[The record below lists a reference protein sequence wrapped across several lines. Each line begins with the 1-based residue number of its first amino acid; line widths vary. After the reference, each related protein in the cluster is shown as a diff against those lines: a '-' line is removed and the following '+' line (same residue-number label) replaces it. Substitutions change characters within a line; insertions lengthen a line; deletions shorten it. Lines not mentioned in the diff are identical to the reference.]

1 MSFNNALS
9 GINAAQKDLNVT
21 ANNIANVN
29 TTGFKE
35 SRAEFA
41 DVYANSIFVNAKTQ
55 VGNGVATAAVAQ
67 QFHQGALQFTNNA
80 LDLAIQGNGFFVT
93 SDGLSNLDRTYTRS
107 GAFKLNESSYM
118 VSNSGGYLQG
128 YEINADGTP
137 KAVSINATKPIQ
149 IPDRAGEPVQTSTIE
164 ANFNLPTTSTPLSS
178 GADPLMTS
186 QIDTSFNLPSNED
199 LIDPTSSIDPN
210 DPTTYSFTATLDV
223 YDSLGEKHTIT
234 QYFAKDADPAD
245 PTKAADPATWRMAL
259 YQGTTRINIDDSG
272 TPIQFATLTFDA
284 SGNMTGTVP
293 ATIKTVPLGNP
304 TPAPAVPGA
313 GIDMNGANESQTVS
327 FKFGTVS
334 ESGSS
339 FKVSQLNQDGIART
353 YSKFDPKDSSTY
365 SSSTSV
371 VSYDSL
377 GEPHTITQY
386 FVKEADS
393 IDPAKATVPTA
404 WRMYLYEGDKPIDI
418 AGGATTT
425 MATGLSQAPLSAR
438 VTFDASG
445 KMITPTTP
453 AVIKTE
459 QLGAAGAGIITNGA
473 DGTQEIELKLGTV
486 TQYASPFEVN
496 KLTQDGSTVGR
507 LTKVEITADGIVSA
521 TYSNATTVK
530 VAMVAMAK
538 FANSQGLTQ
547 VGDTSWRQSLLSG
560 DALPGTPNSGTFGSI
575 KSSALEQSNVDL
587 TTELVDLI
595 TAQRNFQAN
604 SRSLEVN
611 SSLQQNIL
619 QIR

>member
-9 GINAAQKDLNVT
+9 GVNAAQKDLNVT

-29 TTGFKE
+29 TIGFKE

-55 VGNGVATAAVAQ
+55 VGNGVATGAVAQ

-93 SDGLSNLDRTYTRS
+93 SDGLTNLDRTYTRA
-107 GAFKLNESSYM
+107 GAFKLNENSYM
-118 VSNSGGYLQG
+118 VNNQGHYLQG

-149 IPDRAGEPVQTSTIE
+149 IPDKAGEPIQTS
-164 ANFNLPTTSTPLSS
+164 N
-178 GADPLMTS
+178 
-186 QIDTSFNLPSNED
+186 IDASFNLPSN
-199 LIDPTSSIDPN
+199 
-210 DPTTYSFTATLDV
+210 
-223 YDSLGEKHTIT
+223 
-234 QYFAKDADPAD
+234 ADPL
-245 PTKAADPATWRMAL
+245 PSGFGGGPAST
-259 YQGTTRINIDDSG
+259 
-272 TPIQFATLTFDA
+272 
-284 SGNMTGTVP
+284 
-293 ATIKTVPLGNP
+293 
-304 TPAPAVPGA
+304 
-313 GIDMNGANESQTVS
+313 
-327 FKFGTVS
+327 
-334 ESGSS
+334 
-339 FKVSQLNQDGIART
+339 
-353 YSKFDPKDSSTY
+353 FDPKDSKTY

-371 VSYDSL
+371 VVYDSL

-386 FVKEADS
+386 FVKEAD
-393 IDPAKATVPTA
+393 PANPGSPATPTS
-404 WRMYLYEGDKPIDI
+404 WRMYLYQGDSPIDI
-418 AGGATTT
+418 VGGAAPT
-425 MATGLSQAPLSAR
+425 MAAPPPAAQAPLGAQI
-438 VTFDASG
+438 TFGADG
-445 KMITPTTP
+445 KMITPTVP
-453 AVIKTE
+453 ATIKTE
-459 QLGAAGAGIITNGA
+459 QLGAGGAGIISNGA
-473 DGTQEIELKLGTV
+473 DGTQQVEISLGTV

-496 KLTQDGSTVGR
+496 KLSQDGSTVGR
-507 LTKVEITADGIVSA
+507 LTKVEITPDGIVSA
-521 TYSNATTVK
+521 TYSNATTIK

-560 DALPGTPNSGTFGSI
+560 DALPGTPNSGTFGTI

-587 TTELVDLI
+587 TNELVDLI

-611 SSLQQNIL
+611 SSLQQTIL

>member
-55 VGNGVATAAVAQ
+55 VGNGVATGAVAQ

-93 SDGLSNLDRTYTRS
+93 SDGLTNLDRTYTRA

-128 YEINADGTP
+128 YEINSDGTP

-149 IPDRAGEPVQTSTIE
+149 IPDKAGEPVQTTTVE
-164 ANFNLPTTSTPLSS
+164 A
-178 GADPLMTS
+178 G
-186 QIDTSFNLPSNED
+186 FNLPSS
-199 LIDPTSSIDPN
+199 TK
-210 DPTTYSFTATLDV
+210 TLMDV
-223 YDSLGEKHTIT
+223 N
-234 QYFAKDADPAD
+234 A
-245 PTKAADPATWRMAL
+245 
-259 YQGTTRINIDDSG
+259 
-272 TPIQFATLTFDA
+272 
-284 SGNMTGTVP
+284 
-293 ATIKTVPLGNP
+293 
-304 TPAPAVPGA
+304 
-313 GIDMNGANESQTVS
+313 
-327 FKFGTVS
+327 
-334 ESGSS
+334 
-339 FKVSQLNQDGIART
+339 
-353 YSKFDPKDSSTY
+353 SKFDPTDSTTY

-371 VSYDSL
+371 VVYDSL

-386 FVKEADS
+386 FTKEADPA
-393 IDPAKATVPTA
+393 DPTQAAVPTA

-418 AGGATTT
+418 VGGTATT

-445 KMITPTTP
+445 KMVTPTTP

-459 QLGAAGAGIITNGA
+459 PLGVTGAGIITNGA
-473 DGTQEIELKLGTV
+473 DGTQEIEFKLGTV
-486 TQYASPFEVN
+486 TQYASPFEVS

-507 LTKVEITADGIVSA
+507 LTKVEIGADGIVSA

-538 FANSQGLTQ
+538 FANAQGLTQ

>member
-9 GINAAQKDLNVT
+9 GVNAAQKDLNVT

-55 VGNGVATAAVAQ
+55 VGNGVATGAVAQ
-67 QFHQGALQFTNNA
+67 QFHQGALQFTNNS

-93 SDGLSNLDRTYTRS
+93 SDGLTNLDRTYTRA
-107 GAFKLNESSYM
+107 GAFKLNENSYM
-118 VSNSGGYLQG
+118 VNNQGHYLQG
-128 YEINADGTP
+128 YEINDDGTP

-149 IPDRAGEPVQTSTIE
+149 IPDRAGEPVQTSKIE
-164 ANFNLPTTSTPLSS
+164 A
-178 GADPLMTS
+178 
-186 QIDTSFNLPSNED
+186 SFNLPS
-199 LIDPTSSIDPN
+199 
-210 DPTTYSFTATLDV
+210 TATPL
-223 YDSLGEKHTIT
+223 
-234 QYFAKDADPAD
+234 PAGNA
-245 PTKAADPATWRMAL
+245 AAD
-259 YQGTTRINIDDSG
+259 
-272 TPIQFATLTFDA
+272 A
-284 SGNMTGTVP
+284 ST
-293 ATIKTVPLGNP
+293 
-304 TPAPAVPGA
+304 
-313 GIDMNGANESQTVS
+313 
-327 FKFGTVS
+327 
-334 ESGSS
+334 
-339 FKVSQLNQDGIART
+339 
-353 YSKFDPKDSSTY
+353 FDPKDSKTY

-371 VSYDSL
+371 VVYDSL

-386 FVKEADS
+386 FIKEADPADLTKPA
-393 IDPAKATVPTA
+393 DPTS

-418 AGGATTT
+418 VGGTAPT
-425 MATGLSQAPLSAR
+425 MATGLSQAPQGAKIQ
-438 VTFDASG
+438 FGADG
-445 KMITPTTP
+445 KMITPTSP
-453 AVIKTE
+453 AVITTE
-459 QLGAAGAGIITNGA
+459 ALGAGGAGIITNGA
-473 DGTQEIELKLGTV
+473 DPTQQVEIKLGTV

-507 LTKVEITADGIVSA
+507 LTKVEITPDGIVSA

-547 VGDTSWRQSLLSG
+547 VGDTSWRESLLSG
-560 DALPGTPNSGTFGSI
+560 AALPGTPNSGTFGSI

-587 TTELVDLI
+587 TNELVDLI

-611 SSLQQNIL
+611 SSLQQTIL

>member
-55 VGNGVATAAVAQ
+55 VGNGVATGAVAQ

-93 SDGLSNLDRTYTRS
+93 SDGLTNLDRSYTRS

-149 IPDRAGEPVQTSTIE
+149 IPDKAGEPVQTTTVE
-164 ANFNLPTTSTPLSS
+164 A
-178 GADPLMTS
+178 G
-186 QIDTSFNLPSNED
+186 FNLPSS
-199 LIDPTSSIDPN
+199 TK
-210 DPTTYSFTATLDV
+210 TLMDV
-223 YDSLGEKHTIT
+223 
-234 QYFAKDADPAD
+234 
-245 PTKAADPATWRMAL
+245 
-259 YQGTTRINIDDSG
+259 N
-272 TPIQFATLTFDA
+272 A
-284 SGNMTGTVP
+284 S
-293 ATIKTVPLGNP
+293 
-304 TPAPAVPGA
+304 
-313 GIDMNGANESQTVS
+313 Q
-327 FKFGTVS
+327 
-334 ESGSS
+334 
-339 FKVSQLNQDGIART
+339 
-353 YSKFDPKDSSTY
+353 FDPKDSSTY
-365 SSSTSV
+365 ASSTSV
-371 VSYDSL
+371 VAYDSL

-386 FVKEADS
+386 FAKEADPA
-393 IDPAKATVPTA
+393 DPTKAAVPTA
-404 WRMYLYEGDKPIDI
+404 WRMYLYEGDKPIDVV
-418 AGGATTT
+418 GGTATT

-445 KMITPTTP
+445 KMVTPTTP

-459 QLGAAGAGIITNGA
+459 QLGATGAGIITNGA
-473 DGTQEIELKLGTV
+473 DGTQEIEFKLGTV
-486 TQYASPFEVN
+486 TQYASPFEVS

-507 LTKVEITADGIVSA
+507 LTKVEIGADGIVSA

>member
-55 VGNGVATAAVAQ
+55 VGNGVATGAVAQ

-93 SDGLSNLDRTYTRS
+93 SDGLTNLDRSYTRS

-128 YEINADGTP
+128 YEINSDGTP

-149 IPDRAGEPVQTSTIE
+149 IPDKAGEPVQTTTVE
-164 ANFNLPTTSTPLSS
+164 A
-178 GADPLMTS
+178 G
-186 QIDTSFNLPSNED
+186 FNLPSS
-199 LIDPTSSIDPN
+199 TK
-210 DPTTYSFTATLDV
+210 TLMDV
-223 YDSLGEKHTIT
+223 
-234 QYFAKDADPAD
+234 
-245 PTKAADPATWRMAL
+245 
-259 YQGTTRINIDDSG
+259 N
-272 TPIQFATLTFDA
+272 A
-284 SGNMTGTVP
+284 S
-293 ATIKTVPLGNP
+293 
-304 TPAPAVPGA
+304 
-313 GIDMNGANESQTVS
+313 Q
-327 FKFGTVS
+327 
-334 ESGSS
+334 
-339 FKVSQLNQDGIART
+339 
-353 YSKFDPKDSSTY
+353 FDPKDSSTY
-365 SSSTSV
+365 ASSTSV
-371 VSYDSL
+371 VVYDSL

-386 FVKEADS
+386 FVKEAD
-393 IDPAKATVPTA
+393 PADLTKPVVPTA
-404 WRMYLYEGDKPIDI
+404 WRMYMYEGDKPIDV
-418 AGGATTT
+418 AGGVDTT
-425 MATGLSQAPLSAR
+425 MATGVSQAPKSAR
-438 VTFDASG
+438 MTFDASG
-445 KMITPTTP
+445 KMVTPTDP
-453 AVIKTE
+453 AVIKTVS
-459 QLGAAGAGIITNGA
+459 LGSPAGSTPGTGEPGAGIISNGA
-473 DGTQEIELKLGTV
+473 DGTQQFELKLGTV
-486 TQYASPFEVN
+486 TQYASPFEVS

-507 LTKVEITADGIVSA
+507 LTKVEIGADGIVSA

>member
-55 VGNGVATAAVAQ
+55 VGNGVATGAVAQ

-93 SDGLSNLDRTYTRS
+93 SDGLTNLDRTYTRA

-128 YEINADGTP
+128 YEINSDGTP

-149 IPDRAGEPVQTSTIE
+149 IPDKAGEPVQTTTVE
-164 ANFNLPTTSTPLSS
+164 A
-178 GADPLMTS
+178 G
-186 QIDTSFNLPSNED
+186 FNLPSS
-199 LIDPTSSIDPN
+199 TK
-210 DPTTYSFTATLDV
+210 TLMDV
-223 YDSLGEKHTIT
+223 N
-234 QYFAKDADPAD
+234 A
-245 PTKAADPATWRMAL
+245 
-259 YQGTTRINIDDSG
+259 
-272 TPIQFATLTFDA
+272 
-284 SGNMTGTVP
+284 
-293 ATIKTVPLGNP
+293 
-304 TPAPAVPGA
+304 
-313 GIDMNGANESQTVS
+313 
-327 FKFGTVS
+327 
-334 ESGSS
+334 
-339 FKVSQLNQDGIART
+339 
-353 YSKFDPKDSSTY
+353 SKFDPTDSTTY

-371 VSYDSL
+371 VVYDSL

-386 FVKEADS
+386 FTKEAD
-393 IDPAKATVPTA
+393 PANPTQAAVPTA

-418 AGGATTT
+418 VGGTATT

-445 KMITPTTP
+445 KMVTPTTP

-459 QLGAAGAGIITNGA
+459 PLGATGAGIITNGA
-473 DGTQEIELKLGTV
+473 DGTQEIEFKLGTV
-486 TQYASPFEVN
+486 TQYASPFEVS

-507 LTKVEITADGIVSA
+507 LTKVEIGADGIVSA

-538 FANSQGLTQ
+538 FANAQGLTQ

>member
-55 VGNGVATAAVAQ
+55 VGNGVATGAVAQ

-93 SDGLSNLDRTYTRS
+93 SDGLTNLDRTYTRA
-107 GAFKLNESSYM
+107 GAFKLNENSYM

-128 YEINADGTP
+128 YEINSDGTP

-149 IPDRAGEPVQTSTIE
+149 IPDKAGEPVQTTTVE
-164 ANFNLPTTSTPLSS
+164 A
-178 GADPLMTS
+178 G
-186 QIDTSFNLPSNED
+186 FNLPSS
-199 LIDPTSSIDPN
+199 TK
-210 DPTTYSFTATLDV
+210 TLMDV
-223 YDSLGEKHTIT
+223 N
-234 QYFAKDADPAD
+234 A
-245 PTKAADPATWRMAL
+245 
-259 YQGTTRINIDDSG
+259 
-272 TPIQFATLTFDA
+272 
-284 SGNMTGTVP
+284 
-293 ATIKTVPLGNP
+293 
-304 TPAPAVPGA
+304 
-313 GIDMNGANESQTVS
+313 
-327 FKFGTVS
+327 
-334 ESGSS
+334 
-339 FKVSQLNQDGIART
+339 
-353 YSKFDPKDSSTY
+353 SKFDPTDSTTY

-371 VSYDSL
+371 VVYDSL

-386 FVKEADS
+386 FTKEADPA
-393 IDPAKATVPTA
+393 DPTQAAVPTA

-418 AGGATTT
+418 VGGTATT

-445 KMITPTTP
+445 KMVTPTTP

-459 QLGAAGAGIITNGA
+459 PLGAAGAGIITNGA
-473 DGTQEIELKLGTV
+473 DGTQEIEFKLGTV
-486 TQYASPFEVN
+486 TQYASPFEVS

-507 LTKVEITADGIVSA
+507 LTKVEIGADGIVSA

-538 FANSQGLTQ
+538 FANAQGLTQ

>member
-55 VGNGVATAAVAQ
+55 VGNGVATGAVAQ

-93 SDGLSNLDRTYTRS
+93 SDGLTNLDRTYTRA

-128 YEINADGTP
+128 YEINSDGTP

-149 IPDRAGEPVQTSTIE
+149 IPDKAGEPVQTTTVE
-164 ANFNLPTTSTPLSS
+164 A
-178 GADPLMTS
+178 G
-186 QIDTSFNLPSNED
+186 FNLPSS
-199 LIDPTSSIDPN
+199 TK
-210 DPTTYSFTATLDV
+210 TLMDV
-223 YDSLGEKHTIT
+223 N
-234 QYFAKDADPAD
+234 A
-245 PTKAADPATWRMAL
+245 
-259 YQGTTRINIDDSG
+259 
-272 TPIQFATLTFDA
+272 
-284 SGNMTGTVP
+284 
-293 ATIKTVPLGNP
+293 
-304 TPAPAVPGA
+304 
-313 GIDMNGANESQTVS
+313 
-327 FKFGTVS
+327 
-334 ESGSS
+334 
-339 FKVSQLNQDGIART
+339 
-353 YSKFDPKDSSTY
+353 SKFDPTDSTTY

-371 VSYDSL
+371 VVYDSL

-386 FVKEADS
+386 FTKEADPT
-393 IDPAKATVPTA
+393 DPTQAAVPTA

-418 AGGATTT
+418 VGGTATT

-445 KMITPTTP
+445 KMVTPTTP

-459 QLGAAGAGIITNGA
+459 PLGAAGAGIITNGA
-473 DGTQEIELKLGTV
+473 DGTQEIEFKLGTV
-486 TQYASPFEVN
+486 TQYASPFEVS

-507 LTKVEITADGIVSA
+507 LTKVEIGADGIVSA

>member
-55 VGNGVATAAVAQ
+55 VGNGVATGAVAQ

-93 SDGLSNLDRTYTRS
+93 SDGLTNLDRTYTRA

-128 YEINADGTP
+128 YEINSDGTP

-149 IPDRAGEPVQTSTIE
+149 IPDKAGEPVQTTTVE
-164 ANFNLPTTSTPLSS
+164 A
-178 GADPLMTS
+178 G
-186 QIDTSFNLPSNED
+186 FNLPSS
-199 LIDPTSSIDPN
+199 TK
-210 DPTTYSFTATLDV
+210 TLMDV
-223 YDSLGEKHTIT
+223 N
-234 QYFAKDADPAD
+234 A
-245 PTKAADPATWRMAL
+245 
-259 YQGTTRINIDDSG
+259 
-272 TPIQFATLTFDA
+272 
-284 SGNMTGTVP
+284 
-293 ATIKTVPLGNP
+293 
-304 TPAPAVPGA
+304 
-313 GIDMNGANESQTVS
+313 
-327 FKFGTVS
+327 
-334 ESGSS
+334 
-339 FKVSQLNQDGIART
+339 
-353 YSKFDPKDSSTY
+353 SKFDPTDSTTY

-371 VSYDSL
+371 VVYDSL

-386 FVKEADS
+386 FTKEAD
-393 IDPAKATVPTA
+393 PANPTQAAVPTA

-418 AGGATTT
+418 VGGTATT

-445 KMITPTTP
+445 KMVTPTTP

-459 QLGAAGAGIITNGA
+459 PLGAAGAGIITNGA
-473 DGTQEIELKLGTV
+473 DGTQEIEFKLGTV
-486 TQYASPFEVN
+486 TQYASPFEVS

-507 LTKVEITADGIVSA
+507 LTKVEIGADGIVSA

-538 FANSQGLTQ
+538 FANAQGLTQ

>member
-55 VGNGVATAAVAQ
+55 VGNGVATGAVAQ

-93 SDGLSNLDRTYTRS
+93 SDGLTNLDRTYTRA

-128 YEINADGTP
+128 YEINSDGTP

-149 IPDRAGEPVQTSTIE
+149 IPDKAGEPVQTTTVE
-164 ANFNLPTTSTPLSS
+164 A
-178 GADPLMTS
+178 G
-186 QIDTSFNLPSNED
+186 FNLPSS
-199 LIDPTSSIDPN
+199 TK
-210 DPTTYSFTATLDV
+210 TLMDV
-223 YDSLGEKHTIT
+223 N
-234 QYFAKDADPAD
+234 A
-245 PTKAADPATWRMAL
+245 
-259 YQGTTRINIDDSG
+259 
-272 TPIQFATLTFDA
+272 
-284 SGNMTGTVP
+284 
-293 ATIKTVPLGNP
+293 
-304 TPAPAVPGA
+304 
-313 GIDMNGANESQTVS
+313 
-327 FKFGTVS
+327 
-334 ESGSS
+334 
-339 FKVSQLNQDGIART
+339 
-353 YSKFDPKDSSTY
+353 SKFDPTDSTTY

-371 VSYDSL
+371 VVYDSL

-386 FVKEADS
+386 FTKEADPA
-393 IDPAKATVPTA
+393 DPTQAAVPTA

-418 AGGATTT
+418 VGGTATT

-445 KMITPTTP
+445 KMVTPTTP

-459 QLGAAGAGIITNGA
+459 PLGAAGAGIITNGA
-473 DGTQEIELKLGTV
+473 DGTQEIEFKLGTV
-486 TQYASPFEVN
+486 TQYASPFEVS

-507 LTKVEITADGIVSA
+507 LTKVEIGADGIVSA

-538 FANSQGLTQ
+538 FANAQGLTQ

>member
-9 GINAAQKDLNVT
+9 GVNAAQKDLNVT

-29 TTGFKE
+29 TMGFKE

-55 VGNGVATAAVAQ
+55 VGNGVATGAVAQ

-93 SDGLSNLDRTYTRS
+93 SDGLTNLDRTYTRA
-107 GAFKLNESSYM
+107 GAFKLNENSYM
-118 VSNSGGYLQG
+118 VNNQGHYLQG

-149 IPDRAGEPVQTSTIE
+149 IPDRAGEPIKTSKIE
-164 ANFNLPTTSTPLSS
+164 A
-178 GADPLMTS
+178 
-186 QIDTSFNLPSNED
+186 SFNLPSKATP
-199 LIDPTSSIDPN
+199 LSAGTMPDP
-210 DPTTYSFTATLDV
+210 L
-223 YDSLGEKHTIT
+223 
-234 QYFAKDADPAD
+234 
-245 PTKAADPATWRMAL
+245 
-259 YQGTTRINIDDSG
+259 
-272 TPIQFATLTFDA
+272 
-284 SGNMTGTVP
+284 
-293 ATIKTVPLGNP
+293 
-304 TPAPAVPGA
+304 AVPP
-313 GIDMNGANESQTVS
+313 IV
-327 FKFGTVS
+327 
-334 ESGSS
+334 GSLS
-339 FKVSQLNQDGIART
+339 S
-353 YSKFDPKDSSTY
+353 FDPKDSKTY

-371 VSYDSL
+371 VVYDSL
-377 GEPHTITQY
+377 GEPHTITKY
-386 FVKEADS
+386 FVKEASDA
-393 IDPAKATVPTA
+393 DPTKPADPTA
-404 WRMYLYEGDKPIDI
+404 WRMYLYEGEKPIDI
-418 AGGATTT
+418 AMGVQTQ
-425 MATGLSQAPLSAR
+425 MAAGVPQAPLAAR
-438 VTFDASG
+438 FTFGADG

-453 AVIKTE
+453 ATIQTE

-473 DGTQEIELKLGTV
+473 DPTQTFEISLGTI

-496 KLTQDGSTVGR
+496 KLSQDGSTVGR
-507 LTKVEITADGIVSA
+507 LTKVEITPDGIVSA
-521 TYSNATTVK
+521 TYSNATTIK

-560 DALPGTPNSGTFGSI
+560 DALPGTPNSGTFGTI

-587 TTELVDLI
+587 TSELVDLI

-611 SSLQQNIL
+611 SSLQQTIL

>member
-55 VGNGVATAAVAQ
+55 VGNGVATGAVAQ

-93 SDGLSNLDRTYTRS
+93 SDGLTNLDRTYTRA
-107 GAFKLNESSYM
+107 GAFKLNENSYM

-128 YEINADGTP
+128 YEINSDGTP

-149 IPDRAGEPVQTSTIE
+149 IPDKAGEPVQTTTVE
-164 ANFNLPTTSTPLSS
+164 A
-178 GADPLMTS
+178 G
-186 QIDTSFNLPSNED
+186 FNLPSS
-199 LIDPTSSIDPN
+199 TK
-210 DPTTYSFTATLDV
+210 TLMDV
-223 YDSLGEKHTIT
+223 N
-234 QYFAKDADPAD
+234 A
-245 PTKAADPATWRMAL
+245 
-259 YQGTTRINIDDSG
+259 
-272 TPIQFATLTFDA
+272 
-284 SGNMTGTVP
+284 
-293 ATIKTVPLGNP
+293 
-304 TPAPAVPGA
+304 
-313 GIDMNGANESQTVS
+313 
-327 FKFGTVS
+327 
-334 ESGSS
+334 
-339 FKVSQLNQDGIART
+339 
-353 YSKFDPKDSSTY
+353 SKFDPTDSTTY

-371 VSYDSL
+371 VVYDSL

-386 FVKEADS
+386 FTKEADPA
-393 IDPAKATVPTA
+393 DPTQAAVPTA

-418 AGGATTT
+418 VGGAATT

-445 KMITPTTP
+445 KMVTPTTP

-459 QLGAAGAGIITNGA
+459 PLGTTGAGIITNGA
-473 DGTQEIELKLGTV
+473 DGTQEIEFKLGTV
-486 TQYASPFEVN
+486 TQYASPFEVS

-507 LTKVEITADGIVSA
+507 LTKVEIGADGIVSA

-538 FANSQGLTQ
+538 FANAQGLTQ